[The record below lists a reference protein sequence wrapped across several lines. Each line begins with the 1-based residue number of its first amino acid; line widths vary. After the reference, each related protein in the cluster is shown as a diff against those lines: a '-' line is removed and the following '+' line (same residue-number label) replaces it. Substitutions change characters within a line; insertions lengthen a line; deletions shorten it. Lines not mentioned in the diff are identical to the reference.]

1 MSYGV
6 AVGVVDKTD
15 DPASLGRVRVRIPI
29 IAEFRWARVVR
40 PAAEAN
46 FLAPAVGDE
55 VLIAFEGGSLDQPFV
70 LGSLWNGPHRSAK
83 KPQRSRSLR
92 AKNDYQYVGTQ

>member
-15 DPASLGRVRVRIPI
+15 DPKSLGRVRVRIPI
-29 IAEFRWARVVR
+29 IADFVRWARVVR
-40 PAAEAN
+40 PAAQAD

-70 LGSLWNGPHRSAK
+70 LGSLWSGPHRSSK
-83 KPQRSRSLR
+83 KLQRSRSLR
-92 AKNDYQYVGTQ
+92 ANND